1 MRLSK
6 VELVKEDFMSI
17 IMEHDSPETLFYF
30 DTIDIEEE
38 DFIESL
44 SNIQGKFMVITDNDK
59 YIEGFNKKELGF
71 YYPLYMITNFIPG
84 IQPSLVQAS
93 YRDNLFSKDF
103 LKSSIEK
110 IAKSTGVAIEPPKT
124 LFLFSDLNGQLGY
137 ADTVPDNILAS
148 KEILKSDLEKYKP
161 FIAKEEDHGLKECK
175 IILQHHSFET
185 VKNHIKKRE
194 HWNLL
199 IDAKEGL
206 QHFVLDENPIGVEE
220 MSFYTK
226 PGKNKEL
233 CALAKESKIELK
245 PNTKFNTAKQL
256 TSYLERIMASKMVFL
271 ENTDTLKRFKI
282 LDGVMEGVWFAERE
296 DIDVDW
302 WVLKKL

>member
-1 MRLSK
+1 MQSRYK
-6 VELVKEDFMSI
+6 
-17 IMEHDSPETLFYF
+17 
-30 DTIDIEEE
+30 DICE
-38 DFIESL
+38 
-44 SNIQGKFMVITDNDK
+44 
-59 YIEGFNKKELGF
+59 
-71 YYPLYMITNFIPG
+71 
-84 IQPSLVQAS
+84 A
-93 YRDNLFSKDF
+93 
-103 LKSSIEK
+103 
-110 IAKSTGVAIEPPKT
+110 
-124 LFLFSDLNGQLGY
+124 
-137 ADTVPDNILAS
+137 
-148 KEILKSDLEKYKP
+148 
-161 FIAKEEDHGLKECK
+161 
-175 IILQHHSFET
+175 
-185 VKNHIKKRE
+185 
-194 HWNLL
+194 LL